1 MTEHY
6 NAFISY
12 KHAPEDNKV
21 ADAVHKGLERY
32 HIPGKLRKKTGI
44 KRINRIFRDKAE
56 LPITNDL
63 SDNISAALQD
73 ADYLIVLCSTNTKES
88 AWVPREIEYFLKNHS
103 KRDVFTVLVNGE
115 PHDVIPEILQYE
127 EKVITDENGIEQTVR
142 IPIEPLSCDYRMPF
156 SKAKKTELPRLVC
169 GIIGCAY
176 DELMNRRRQ
185 YKIKQMTAAFSIV
198 LAVVLG
204 FAGYM
209 LYSRNKIHETYLESL
224 KNQSRYLA
232 NESGNLLKKE
242 QRITALQLALE
253 ALPKDDSDERP
264 VTAEAIKAITDAT
277 LAYESSN
284 GINIHASWN
293 YTMPNVVSNYVV
305 SKDGKTVGILDQ
317 GNVVGVWDTES
328 HNRIMYFDNL
338 ETKVS
343 GIAFPDDSCFIMWT
357 KDTVFCYD
365 ISSGNQRWE
374 CSLTDDKFEDKSTL
388 MISDKVFYICTI
400 HNHFPEIDI
409 ATGKIKNEL
418 TLPEKEGYTDI
429 SPVECK
435 LSPDG
440 KRIAFQSLLDI
451 NEYVYGIFDITT
463 KNLQISDKVPAMVRD
478 IDWIGDDALMIAST
492 SLDKTKSMSFGGK
505 DIISSDLVN
514 IKCINPTNLSEKWA
528 KDFICNGVNI
538 NSGFFALGKDTV
550 SYHAGNV
557 ISVYDLLTGME
568 KYKNNVNDSVL
579 DVSDRDGDGTPLY
592 ITENG
597 GYASPL
603 LDVDTDAVYY
613 TKYFTN
619 ELRQV
624 IINKGVYARQFNSN
638 EVIYYNAGV
647 YDHEWE
653 PLSKGTTLK
662 DGIDEFCIDDDY
674 LAILSGNTAPTL
686 TVYNLD
692 DNKSTQASLEGE
704 NVYKYQLL
712 GIYKDQV
719 YLCYNKGLT
728 YSIITVSTS
737 DTSETKELF
746 DVTSSFDKTFI
757 MSGSKLI
764 YCATNDDYKTALF
777 VYDIVADDKKE
788 IDLPE
793 DIIYVKEPP
802 IYNEKDNTVILRG
815 ECEYSFDLNN
825 NTASKVEDTLEYP
838 GATPI
843 GTTYIDNSLV
853 VLFSNGSM
861 NQYDKD
867 SNEFIK
873 KIDVPETVNYIGNA
887 SFDYDEE
894 NKLLFIQM
902 EDFMDVVDMEGGVR
916 TACIA
921 NCLGYNKNK
930 DVFYTFTTEADRTSE
945 VGFYKHYSVD
955 ELIDK
960 AREMLGDAELSV
972 EIKSRYG
979 ISFEE

>member
-63 SDNISAALQD
+63 SDNISAALED

-127 EKVITDENGIEQTVR
+127 EKVITNENGIEQTVR

-185 YKIKQMTAAFSIV
+185 YKIKQMAAAFSVV

-232 NESGNLLKKE
+232 NESGNLLEKE

-277 LAYESSN
+277 LAYESSD
-284 GINIHASWN
+284 GVNIHAVWN
-293 YTMPNVVSNYVV
+293 YTMPNTISDFTV
-305 SKDGKTVGILDQ
+305 SKDGKTLAIVDKES
-317 GNVVGVWDTES
+317 VVGVWDTES
-328 HNRIMYFDNL
+328 HNRIMYFDNI
-338 ETKVS
+338 ESKVC
-343 GIAFPDDSCFIMWT
+343 GIAFPDDSCFILWT
-357 KDTVFCYD
+357 ENTVFCYD

-374 CSLTDDKFEDKSTL
+374 CSLTDDKFEDKSTFML
-388 MISDKVFYICTI
+388 SDKVFYICTQE
-400 HNHFPEIDI
+400 NHFPEIEI
-409 ATGKIKNEL
+409 ASGKMKNEL
-418 TLPEKEGYTDI
+418 VLPEKAGHSDL
-429 SPVECK
+429 SPIECK

-440 KRIAFQSLLDI
+440 KRIAFRCLIDLDK
-451 NEYVYGIFDITT
+451 YTYGIFDINT
-463 KNLQISDKVPAMVRD
+463 KNLQVSENIDAMIKD
-478 IDWIGDDALMIAST
+478 IDWIGDDALMIASAKIDLT
-492 SLDKTKSMSFGGK
+492 RSMSF
-505 DIISSDLVN
+505 DRTYILSTDTTN
-514 IKCINPTNLSEKWA
+514 IKCINPTNLSERWT

-550 SYHAGNV
+550 SYHSGNV
-557 ISVYDLLTGME
+557 VSVYDLLTGTE
-568 KYKNNVNDSVL
+568 KYKNNVNDAIL
-579 DVSDRDGDGTPLY
+579 DVSDRDGDGNPLY

-597 GYASPL
+597 GYASPA
-603 LDVDTDAVYY
+603 LDVDTDAAYF
-613 TKYFTN
+613 TKYFPDN
-619 ELRQV
+619 LRQV
-624 IINKGVYARQFNSN
+624 IINKGVYTRQVESN
-638 EVIYYNAGV
+638 EIIYYNVGI

-653 PLSKGTTLK
+653 PLDKDIILKEGIPDFYLK
-662 DGIDEFCIDDDY
+662 DDH
-674 LAILSGNTAPTL
+674 LATLSGGNVPMLTIFDLNTNKATQ
-686 TVYNLD
+686 TALD
-692 DNKSTQASLEGE
+692 GE
-704 NVYKYQLL
+704 NIYKYTLL

-719 YLCYNKGLT
+719 YLRYDKVLT
-728 YSIITVSTS
+728 HSIITVSTS
-737 DTSETKELF
+737 DTAETKELF
-746 DVTSSFDKTFI
+746 EVTSNFEKTFALY
-757 MSGSKLI
+757 GSKLI
-764 YCATNDDYKTALF
+764 YCATNDDYKSALF
-777 VYDIVADDKKE
+777 VYDIDTNDKKE
-788 IDLPE
+788 IELPE
-793 DIIYVKEPP
+793 DLIYTESPA
-802 IYNEKDNTVILRG
+802 IYNEKDNTVNLEGI
-815 ECEYSFDLNN
+815 EDEYCFDLNN
-825 NTASKVEDTLEYP
+825 NTVSKVEDTSNYL
-838 GATPI
+838 GATPV
-843 GTTYIDNSLV
+843 GTTCIDNSLL
-853 VLFSNGSM
+853 VLFNDGSL

-873 KIDVPETVNYIGNA
+873 KIDVSVYKPESA
-887 SFDYDEE
+887 SFEYDEE
-894 NKLLFIQM
+894 NKLLYIQIGQYTS
-902 EDFMDVVDMEGGVR
+902 VVDIEGGVQ
-916 TACIA
+916 IA
-921 NCLGYNKNK
+921 HIGYSLGYSKNK
-930 DVFYTFTTEADRTSE
+930 DVFYTINGEADGSSQ

-955 ELIDK
+955 DLIDK
-960 AREMLGDAELSV
+960 AHEMLGDAELSK
-972 EIKSRYG
+972 EMKSRYG
-979 ISFEE
+979 ISFDE